1 MVDVTVAIPTFRR
14 PRGLERLLAALEKL
28 ETTAKISVLVAD
40 NDAERGDGA
49 AVCERLRTGGYRWP
63 LEWIIVRERGIA
75 QTRNALVEHVLA
87 KQGAEFVAMIDD
99 DEWPDPQWLDIF
111 MRAQRETGAD
121 VLYGAVLREFE
132 RDPGIWAAY
141 CPGVAST
148 RVGSGSHDIM
158 PGAGNVLLRR
168 ASLEE
173 LSKPCFDPA
182 FALTGGEDKDFFTRL
197 KKQGRKFAG
206 VDDAICTEFVPA
218 SRANLRWAL
227 QRAYR
232 IGNTD
237 MRVAL
242 KHESTLAAMARECV
256 KIAGAFLLFPFV
268 FVVSMPFAARRAT
281 PLWKLYRAAGK
292 LAAVFGSHFN
302 EYAVVHGD

>member
-28 ETTAKISVLVAD
+28 ETTAAVSVLVAD

-63 LEWIIVRERGIA
+63 LEWIVVRGRGIA
-75 QTRNALVEHVLA
+75 QTRSALVEHVLA
-87 KQGAEFVAMIDD
+87 KPGAEFVAMVDD
-99 DEWPDPQWLDIF
+99 DEWPAPQWLDAF
-111 MRAQRETGAD
+111 LRAQKETAAD
-121 VLYGAVLREFE
+121 VLYGTVLREYE
-132 RDPGIWAAY
+132 RQPGAWAAQ

-148 RVGSGSHDIM
+148 RVASSLPETM

-168 ASLEE
+168 ACLET
-173 LSKPCFDPA
+173 LPKPCFDPT
-182 FALTGGEDKDFFTRL
+182 FALTGGEDRDFFTRM
-197 KKQGRKFAG
+197 KKQGRNFAG

-232 IGNTD
+232 IGNSD

-242 KHESTLAAMARECV
+242 KHEATVGAITRECV
-256 KIAGAFLLFPFV
+256 KIAGVFLLFPLLFV
-268 FVVSMPFAARRAT
+268 ISMPFAGRRAE
-281 PLWKLYRAAGK
+281 PLWRLYRAAGK
-292 LAAVFGSHFN
+292 VAAMFGNHFN